1 MIKGLRLRFAGPL
14 LVSVGRRPL
23 GHWRKDELQDRNHDG
38 TEKVP
43 TASKAVEVIK
53 DELSEEGVVRV
64 KVEPETDSPED
75 ITASQAEI
83 EERQRRERGS
93 DRN

>member
-1 MIKGLRLRFAGPL
+1 
-14 LVSVGRRPL
+14 L
-23 GHWRKDELQDRNHDG
+23 GIGGKMSFKIETDDG

-53 DELSEEGVVRV
+53 HELSEEGVVRV
-64 KVEPETDSPED
+64 KVEAETDSPEE

-83 EERQRRERGS
+83 EERQRRERAS
-93 DRN
+93 DRD